1 MVIQDISQRVSS
13 LKTLVGCRV
22 GSMEVRRRVTVTRSK
37 EYTRVVQT
45 VVTVLGKMLTG
56 AS

>member
-1 MVIQDISQRVSS
+1 MGR
-13 LKTLVGCRV
+13 TV
-22 GSMEVRRRVTVTRSK
+22 GSTEVRRRVTVTRSK
-37 EYTRVVQT
+37 EYTRVVHT